1 MQKGFYVKLS
11 LLAGVALAV
20 FAAPVAAQ
28 ELADTSAEGTSAAGD
43 AQPRAAEQGKEVIV
57 SALVERSERDV
68 LSGTTVLT
76 GSELNRATRATIGE
90 TLARQP
96 GVSATSFGP
105 NASRPILRGL
115 QGERIRVL
123 TDGIGAFD
131 VSNTSVDHAV
141 VINPL
146 LAERIEVLRGPAAL
160 LYGSSAAGGV
170 VNVIDTRI
178 PRRIP
183 ENGVSAD
190 LIAGYGSAA
199 TERSV
204 SGRIDVKAASQLVLT
219 ANASYLASDDIRIG
233 GFALTPP
240 RRAEALASARLPQP
254 PGADPIDFAAN
265 AAIRGTLPNT
275 ASQTWTAGG
284 GASIITDSGMIG
296 IAYSHYASRY
306 GLPLRYAT
314 LPGQEQEGPLLDIV
328 QNRVD
333 LRAEIDVKGPV
344 IEQLRFRAGYARY
357 RHFELEPDGAIGTA
371 FRSAGFE
378 GRFEA
383 VQAKRGAWSG
393 ASGVQYFN
401 RDFDVEGEEA
411 FLPRNNSSQVGIFT
425 QQQLDLGR
433 WKVEGGA
440 RYEWSNVASRVI
452 AGDERF
458 PAGNRAFG
466 AVSAS
471 LGASYALNDQVRI
484 GLNGSRTERAP
495 AAEELFAR
503 GPHKG
508 TQAFELGNPNFGL
521 EKSWA
526 LEATLHAH
534 GDGYSFD
541 ASAYYNW
548 FDNFIYENQ
557 VDQALC
563 EAAAAPSGR
572 DVELPCFQ
580 QFQRRARFYGFEA
593 QGSLRVARVKG
604 FDINLDALGDYVRA
618 NVDRVGPV
626 PRIPAGRFLLGA
638 EAQGERATGRI
649 EVEHVFPQN
658 RLAAFET
665 RTADYTVL
673 NASFEFRPFGTS
685 RTSILVNA
693 TNLLDADARRHA
705 SFIKDFAPLP
715 GRDVRVTLRY
725 GF

>member
-1 MQKGFYVKLS
+1 MFS
-11 LLAGVALAV
+11 GVALA
-20 FAAPVAAQ
+20 ALAMPAAAQ
-28 ELADTSAEGTSAAGD
+28 EPHVEAPVDGAPATEPQSRAPD
-43 AQPRAAEQGKEVIV
+43 QPKEVIV

-76 GSELNRATRATIGE
+76 GSELNRATRPTIGE

-178 PRRIP
+178 PRRLP
-183 ENGVSAD
+183 EHDVSGD

-219 ANASYLASDDIRIG
+219 ANGSYLASDDIRIG
-233 GFALTPP
+233 GFALTPQ
-240 RRAEALASARLPQP
+240 RRAEALASAALPP
-254 PGADPIDFAAN
+254 VPGADPIDFAGN

-275 ASQTWTAGG
+275 ASETWTAGG
-284 GASIITDSGMIG
+284 GASIVTDGGMIG
-296 IAYSHYASRY
+296 IAYSHYASLY
-306 GLPLRYAT
+306 GLPIRYAT
-314 LPGQEQEGPLLDIV
+314 LPGQGQEAPRLDIV

-333 LRAEIDVKGPV
+333 LRAEVDARGPV
-344 IEQLRFRAGYARY
+344 IEQIRFRAGYARY

-378 GRFEA
+378 GRLEV
-383 VQAKRGAWSG
+383 VQARRGAWSG

-401 RDFDVEGEEA
+401 REFDVAGDEA
-411 FLPRNNSSQVGIFT
+411 FLPRNNTSQTGIFT

-440 RYEWSNVASRVI
+440 RYEWTDVASRVI
-452 AGDERF
+452 ADDLRF
-458 PAGNRAFG
+458 PAANRAFG
-466 AVSAS
+466 AFSGS
-471 LGASYALNDQVRI
+471 LGASYGLSDHVRI
-484 GLNGSRTERAP
+484 GLNASRTERAP
-495 AAEELFAR
+495 SAEELLAN
-503 GPHKG
+503 GPHAG
-508 TQAFELGNPNFGL
+508 TQAYELGNPNFRL
-521 EKSWA
+521 EKNWA

-557 VDQALC
+557 VDQAVC
-563 EAAAAPSGR
+563 AAAAAPSGR
-572 DVELPCFQ
+572 DVDLPCFQ
-580 QFQRRARFYGFEA
+580 QFQRSARFYGFEA
-593 QGSLRVARVKG
+593 QGSLRVARWRG
-604 FDINLDALGDYVRA
+604 FDINLDALGDYVHA
-618 NVDRVGPV
+618 TVSGVGPV
-626 PRIPAGRFLLGA
+626 PRIPAGRFLIGA
-638 EAQGERATGRI
+638 EAQGRRATGRI

-665 RTADYTVL
+665 RTADYTLL
-673 NASFEFRPFGTS
+673 NASFEFRPFGSS
-685 RTSILVNA
+685 RTSVLVNA

-705 SFIKDFAPLP
+705 SFIKDFASLP
-715 GRDVRVTLRY
+715 GRDVRVTLRF
-725 GF
+725 GL